1 MHALDCDSQGL
12 DGDRMIIN
20 TIETYIELLANEGC
34 DLLGPDNLRAKRVAI
49 PPELLSLWSEVVEVI
64 PELVCPPS
72 PRDKNR

>member
-20 TIETYIELLANEGC
+20 TIEDYIELLANEGF
-34 DLLGPDNLRAKRVAI
+34 DLLGPDNLRAKRVAM
-49 PPELLSLWSEVVEVI
+49 PPELMSLWSEVAEVI
-64 PELVCPPS
+64 PEPVCPPS